1 MQFLHARE
9 RQDFIDE
16 NCFGMPEQ
24 VDIWINADLVNALT
38 NIDGDMCARTQ
49 NALYLIDGFSSDME
63 ELFKAKFKLQPE
75 PERPEGWTPE
85 GYINF

>member
-1 MQFLHARE
+1 MQFLHAKE
-9 RQDFIDE
+9 RQDFIDK
-16 NCFGMPEQ
+16 NCFGEPEQ
-24 VDIWINADLVNALT
+24 VDLWINAKLVKALT

-63 ELFKAKFKLQPE
+63 ELFEAKFKLQSE